1 MNFSVLILLIAIIL
15 FGVLAFRQMS
25 ALILA
30 PVVTIFVI
38 VLSGMPILDTL
49 LQHFMPATSDYITKY
64 FLIFFVGALFGAVYQ
79 FTGAAESIARTMGC
93 FCGNHFVAPMIMCIT
108 GLLTFGGVSGFVVFF
123 VVYPIA
129 DVQACQ
135 SDTPPDSCGNFGR
148 LLDMVHDSARL
159 SLYSE
164 HHRHEKLRHN
174 CNGSLPPLPDCH
186 RRRVPDDF
194 RLAGMQSQKIY
205 GAGQAL

>member
-108 GLLTFGGVSGFVVFF
+108 GLLTFGGVSGFVVFYICTF
-123 VVYPIA
+123 QFDCRAAGSINIEALHAALCHILVV
-129 DVQACQ
+129 CK
-135 SDTPPDSCGNFGR
+135 GNWRQTTVFHCDN
-148 LLDMVHDSARL
+148 LLCLCKFLAAHL
-159 SLYSE
+159 
-164 HHRHEKLRHN
+164 HI
-174 CNGSLPPLPDCH
+174 G
-186 RRRVPDDF
+186 F
-194 RLAGMQSQKIY
+194 RLARLHQLIVLPDEG
-205 GAGQAL
+205 

>member
-64 FLIFFVGALFGAVYQ
+64 FLIFFVGALFGLSVHRGGGIHRTHHGTLLRQSFCRSHDYVYHRS
-79 FTGAAESIARTMGC
+79 FDLRRCERLCCVLRGLSHC
-93 FCGNHFVAPMIMCIT
+93 F
-108 GLLTFGGVSGFVVFF
+108 
-123 VVYPIA
+123 A
-129 DVQACQ
+129 DVQARQ

-148 LLDMVHDSARL
+148 LLDMVHDSTRL
-159 SLYSE
+159 SLHSK
-164 HHRHEKLRHN
+164 HHRYEKLRHN
-174 CNGSLPPLPDCH
+174 CNGSLPPLPDCY

>member
-79 FTGAAESIARTMGC
+79 FTGAAESIARTMGR

-108 GLLTFGGVSGFVVFF
+108 GLLTFGGVERLCCILRGLPHCF
-123 VVYPIA
+123 A

-135 SDTPPDSCGNFGR
+135 SDTPPDSCGNFG
-148 LLDMVHDSARL
+148 
-159 SLYSE
+159 
-164 HHRHEKLRHN
+164 
-174 CNGSLPPLPDCH
+174 
-186 RRRVPDDF
+186 
-194 RLAGMQSQKIY
+194 LA
-205 GAGQAL
+205 AGHGP